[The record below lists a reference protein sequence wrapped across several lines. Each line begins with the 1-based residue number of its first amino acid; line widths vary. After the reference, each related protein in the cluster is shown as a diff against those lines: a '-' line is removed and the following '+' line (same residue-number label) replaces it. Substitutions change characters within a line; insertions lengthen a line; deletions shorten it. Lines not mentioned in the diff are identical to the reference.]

1 MESLKKLTN
10 KKIDLQ
16 NSDPSKANSELIEE
30 LWESVLKAECPEEHA
45 NRLIKLK
52 HLSYID
58 NPNISHQ
65 KTLKNEIAS
74 IVNSMDLA
82 ESIEAARAFSLYFQ
96 LVNILEQR
104 VEEDRYI
111 QSFTKKSGEN
121 RVFKLKYNYNGKY

>member
-1 MESLKKLTN
+1 MESLKKPTN
-10 KKIDLQ
+10 KNIYIVKGVY
-16 NSDPSKANSELIEE
+16 PSHANSLLIEE
-30 LWESVLKAECPEEHA
+30 LWESVLRAECPAEHA

-58 NPNISHQ
+58 NSNINNH

-82 ESIEAARAFSLYFQ
+82 VSISAARAFSLYFQ

-111 QSFTKKSGEN
+111 QSFTNLS
-121 RVFKLKYNYNGKY
+121 LIHI